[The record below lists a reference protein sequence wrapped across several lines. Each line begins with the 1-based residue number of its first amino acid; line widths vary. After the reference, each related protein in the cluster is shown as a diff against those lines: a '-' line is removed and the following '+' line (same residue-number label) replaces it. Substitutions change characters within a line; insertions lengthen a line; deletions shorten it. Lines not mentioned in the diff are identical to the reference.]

1 MTLKTI
7 AATLSTAVVIA
18 AATAT
23 AAVANSGD
31 PHSNGCPS
39 GMDALSVSD
48 LSSQGYKVPGI
59 IDSLANGGNGDGV
72 ICAQPWTSAEQ
83 AARLPGAD
91 IQIYSFRDNNL
102 PPYIH

>member
-1 MTLKTI
+1 MTLKI
-7 AATLSTAVVIA
+7 VAATLSTAVVIA

-23 AAVANSGD
+23 AAGANSGD
-31 PHSNGCPS
+31 PQNNGCPS
-39 GMDALSVSD
+39 GMDALNVSD
-48 LSSQGYKVPGI
+48 LSNQGYRVPAI

-91 IQIYSFRDNNL
+91 LQIYSFRDNNL
-102 PPYIH
+102 PSYTP

>member
-1 MTLKTI
+1 MTLRI
-7 AATLSTAVVIA
+7 VAATLTTGVVIA

-31 PHSNGCPS
+31 PQNNGCPS
-39 GMDALSVSD
+39 GMDALNVSD
-48 LSSQGYKVPGI
+48 LSNQGYRVPAI

-91 IQIYSFRDNNL
+91 LQIYSFRDNDL
-102 PPYIH
+102 PSYTP